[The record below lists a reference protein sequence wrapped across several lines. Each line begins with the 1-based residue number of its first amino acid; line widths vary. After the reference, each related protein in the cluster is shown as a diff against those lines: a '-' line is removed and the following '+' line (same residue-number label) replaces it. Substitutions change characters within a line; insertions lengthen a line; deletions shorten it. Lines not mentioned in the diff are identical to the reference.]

1 MTKTFKTIF
10 LFLVLI
16 ALFIGSCKK
25 KESEVKTP
33 FDKKAMLHD
42 MGEIVIKPLHQR
54 FMQECG
60 ELVMAAQN
68 FSTQKDSATLFAY
81 QFQWKETRHWWKQCE
96 AYILG
101 APAELYIN
109 FKIDKWPTNQT
120 FIDNNIS
127 GSAVLNE
134 AFVESQG
141 STAKG
146 FSAIEYLV
154 FNTGGDS
161 LVLKNFTTDIN
172 ATRRMDYLLALSLNL
187 QTKATYLLQVWS
199 DYLPD
204 FETTDR
210 TDIYGSVS
218 KLINAQAALLEQM
231 VNTKLGYP
239 LGKSNGDVALPESV
253 EDYLSKESLNDIR
266 INLAGIQE
274 AYLCSF
280 DGNSG
285 KGLRDLLN
293 YNEAKKGDILLSAA
307 IDNKFAECF
316 AALDKISSPLS
327 EAVVSQKTDV
337 EDLYIKIRDLLILYK
352 ADMADNLGVTI
363 TFNDN
368 DGD

>member
-120 FIDNNIS
+120 FIDNNIGGAS
-127 GSAVLNE
+127 TLNE
-134 AFVESQG
+134 VFVESQG

-154 FNTGGDS
+154 FNTNGDS
-161 LVLKNFTTDIN
+161 AVLKKFTTDIN
-172 ATRRMDYLLALSLNL
+172 ATRRMDYLLALTLNL
-187 QTKATYLLQVWS
+187 KSKATYLAQIWN

-204 FETTDR
+204 FETNER
-210 TDIYGSVS
+210 SDIYGSLS
-218 KLINAQAALLEQM
+218 QLINAQTTLLEQI
-231 VNTKLGYP
+231 VNAKLGAP
-239 LGKSNGDVALPESV
+239 LGKTNGDVALPESA
-253 EDYLSKESLNDIR
+253 EDYLSKESLSDIR

-280 DGNSG
+280 GGNSG
-285 KGLRDLLN
+285 KGVRDLLN
-293 YNEAKKGDILLSAA
+293 YNKDEKGAVLISSLDS
-307 IDNKFAECF
+307 KFAECF
-316 AALDKISSPLS
+316 TALDKITVPLS
-327 EAVVSQKTDV
+327 EAVITQKPEV
-337 EDLYIKIRDLLILYK
+337 EELSTKVRELLILYK
-352 ADMADNLGVTI
+352 LDMAGNLGITI

>member
-1 MTKTFKTIF
+1 MTKLFRNIF
-10 LFLVLI
+10 LFSVLI
-16 ALFIGSCKK
+16 AILIGSCKK

-33 FDKKAMLHD
+33 FDEKAMLGNI
-42 MGEIVIKPLHQR
+42 GEIVIKPLHQR
-54 FMQECG
+54 FVQECG
-60 ELVMAAQN
+60 ELVTAAQN
-68 FSTQKDSATLFAY
+68 FSTQNDSANLSAY

-101 APAELYIN
+101 VPAEIYIN

-120 FIDNNIS
+120 FIDNNINGIS
-127 GSAVLNE
+127 TLNE

-146 FSAIEYLV
+146 FPAIEYLV
-154 FNTGGDS
+154 FNTNGDS

-172 ATRRMDYLLALSLNL
+172 ATRRMDYLIALTLNL
-187 QTKATYLLQVWS
+187 QTKATYLLQTWN

-204 FETTDR
+204 FETTVR
-210 TDIYGSVS
+210 TDIYGSLS
-218 KLINAQAALLEQM
+218 KLINAQSSLLEQI

-239 LGKSNGDVALPESV
+239 LGKTNGDVAIPESV
-253 EDYLSKESLNDIR
+253 EDYLSKESVNDIR

-280 DGNSG
+280 GGNSG
-285 KGLRDLLN
+285 KGLRDFLN
-293 YNEAKKGDILLSAA
+293 YNEAKKGDDLLSTV

-327 EAVVSQKTDV
+327 GAVNSQKTDV

-352 ADMADNLGVTI
+352 SNMADDLGVTI